1 MLASTQAIVLR
12 SIKYG
17 ETSLIVT
24 MFTRVFG
31 VQAYLVQGIRVA
43 SAKGRSSRAGLL
55 QPATLL
61 DIVAYRSPGQ
71 HLQRLREF
79 TPAHLYTSLQSE
91 VVKNSIALFSVEL
104 LLRLIPEGAEHPE
117 LFDAAFDYFRKL
129 DELPV
134 AAVANFPLYFIILC
148 SRALGY
154 ELSGKYAEA
163 TPHLNLREGGFT
175 ADAPVVRPFVA
186 DEEAAALAQILAVRQ
201 MENLTAIEMNAGMRF
216 RLIDWY
222 LEFLHQHTQHLGPIK
237 SLGVLR
243 TILH

>member
-17 ETSLIVT
+17 ETSLVVT

-61 DIVAYRSPGQ
+61 DVVAYRLPGQ

-104 LLRLIPEGAEHPE
+104 LLRLIPQEAEHPE
-117 LFDAAFDYFRKL
+117 LFDLAFEYFQKL
-129 DELPV
+129 DAFP
-134 AAVANFPLYFIILC
+134 ANAVANFPLYFIIMC

-154 ELSGKYAEA
+154 ELAGEYSQG
-163 TPHLNLREGGFT
+163 TPNLNLREGGFT

-186 DEEAAALAQILAVRQ
+186 DEEAAAIARVLAVQR
-201 MENLTAIEMNAGMRF
+201 MEDLAAIEMNAGMRF

-222 LEFLHQHTQHLGPIK
+222 LEFLHQHTQHLGQIK

>member
-1 MLASTQAIVLR
+1 MLANTQAIVLR

-17 ETSLIVT
+17 ETSLVVT

-61 DIVAYRSPGQ
+61 DVVAYRSPGQ

-104 LLRLIPEGAEHPE
+104 LLRLIPEQAEHPE
-117 LFDAAFDYFRKL
+117 LFDAAFEYFQKL
-129 DELPV
+129 DALPS

-154 ELSGKYAEA
+154 ELAGNYSET
-163 TPHLNLREGGFT
+163 TPYLNLREGGFT

-186 DEEAAALAQILAVRQ
+186 DEEAAALARVLAVQR
-201 MENLTAIEMNAGMRF
+201 MEDLAAIEMNAGMRF

>member
-1 MLASTQAIVLR
+1 MLGNTQAIVLR

-31 VQAYLVQGIRVA
+31 VQAYLVQGIRVV

-61 DIVAYRSPGQ
+61 DLVAYRTPGQ

-91 VVKNSIALFSVEL
+91 VVKNSIALFSVEV
-104 LLRLIPEGAEHPE
+104 LLRLIPQEAEHPE
-117 LFDAAFDYFRKL
+117 LFDLAFEYFVKL
-129 DELPV
+129 DALPMEG
-134 AAVANFPLYFIILC
+134 VANFPLYFIVLC

-154 ELSGKYAEA
+154 ELAGQWSEA

-175 ADAPVVRPFVA
+175 AEAPVVRPFVA
-186 DEEAAALAQILAVRQ
+186 DEEAAALARILAVPR
-201 MENLTAIEMNAGMRF
+201 MEDLGAIEMNAGMRF

-222 LEFLHQHTQHLGPIK
+222 LEFLHQHTQHLGVIK

>member
-61 DIVAYRSPGQ
+61 DLVAYRSPGQ

-79 TPAHLYTSLQSE
+79 APAHLYTSLQSE

-104 LLRLIPEGAEHPE
+104 LLRLIPEQAEHPE
-117 LFDAAFDYFRKL
+117 LFDAAFDYFKKL
-129 DELPV
+129 DSLP
-134 AAVANFPLYFIILC
+134 ASAVANFPLYFIILC

-154 ELSGKYAEA
+154 ELAGQYTKD
-163 TPHLNLREGGFT
+163 TPYLNLREGGFT

-186 DEEAAALAQILAVRQ
+186 DEEAAALARVLAAQQ
-201 MENLTAIEMNAGMRF
+201 MEDLAAIEMNAGMRF

-237 SLGVLR
+237 SLGVLQA
-243 TILH
+243 ILH